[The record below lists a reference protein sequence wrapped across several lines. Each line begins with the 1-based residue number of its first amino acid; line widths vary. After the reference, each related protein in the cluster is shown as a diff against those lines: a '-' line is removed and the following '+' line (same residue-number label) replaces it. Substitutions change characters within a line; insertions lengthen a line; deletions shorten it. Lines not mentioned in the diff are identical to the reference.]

1 MKIISLNLA
10 GRSNFGKDYSAR
22 IQSIID
28 FIDRENADVVCMQEV
43 TTSQHSS
50 LAERINDG
58 LKNPY
63 PFVSAHMSEKYT
75 YDKFSAPFLEKW
87 RTGLIEHYDDYSND
101 GMAIL
106 SREPISRD
114 TSIVMKPAPADE
126 RGKADLRVRVSQIV
140 KLESGI
146 SIANV
151 HFATNNNA
159 YLQLQELI
167 EYRKTN
173 IIVGDF
179 NMSIKDMQ
187 SHEDTWSTYYKE
199 STDFQDYISFPDE
212 NATFD
217 HMLLDSNYSF
227 VSIDTFDGLSDH
239 SAVIYNIT
247 PTRG

>member
-1 MKIISLNLA
+1 MKIISFNLA

-87 RTGLIEHYDDYSND
+87 RAGLIEHYDDYSND

-126 RGKADLRVRVSQIV
+126 RGKANLRVRVSQIV

-167 EYRKTN
+167 EYRKRTLLLAILICLQKICRAMKIFGQHTTRN
-173 IIVGDF
+173 LLIFKTTFLSRTKMRLSTTCFWIQTILLFLLIRLMDF
-179 NMSIKDMQ
+179 R
-187 SHEDTWSTYYKE
+187 T
-199 STDFQDYISFPDE
+199 
-212 NATFD
+212 
-217 HMLLDSNYSF
+217 
-227 VSIDTFDGLSDH
+227 
-239 SAVIYNIT
+239 
-247 PTRG
+247 TRQ